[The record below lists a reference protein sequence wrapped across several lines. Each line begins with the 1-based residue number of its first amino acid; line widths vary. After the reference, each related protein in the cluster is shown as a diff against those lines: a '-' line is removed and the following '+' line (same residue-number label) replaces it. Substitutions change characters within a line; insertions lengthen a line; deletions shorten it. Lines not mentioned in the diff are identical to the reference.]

1 MRTLALRSTGAAK
14 WCQMLKEAARIA
26 GLAFHTFMQSSFLM
40 CLKILNNVF
49 SGFFF
54 FVEILG
60 AQMPTSR
67 GTLFLA
73 VR

>member
-40 CLKILNNVF
+40 CLKILKNVF
-49 SGFFF
+49 SGFFSLWKF
-54 FVEILG
+54 LG
-60 AQMPTSR
+60 LSCQ
-67 GTLFLA
+67 LA
-73 VR
+73 GEPYS

>member
-49 SGFFF
+49 SGFFS
-54 FVEILG
+54 LWK
-60 AQMPTSR
+60 
-67 GTLFLA
+67 FLEHRCQLA
-73 VR
+73 GEPYS